1 MDALFVLLVIA
12 VILFVIKGCIIV
24 EQQEVMI
31 IQRLGKY
38 KETLTA
44 GLNFIFPFI
53 DSPKTI
59 YRKVTVNYQ
68 DGGTSS
74 YMQKTTRIDLRET
87 VCDFPRQSVITKDNV
102 SISINAVLYFQD

>member
-1 MDALFVLLVIA
+1 MSTLFVLLIIA
-12 VILFVIKGCIIV
+12 TILLVIKGCIII

-53 DSPKTI
+53 DSPKTF
-59 YRKVTVNYQ
+59 YRKVSINYG
-68 DGGTSS
+68 DGRTSS
-74 YMQKTTRIDLRET
+74 YTQKTTRIDLRET
-87 VCDFPRQSVITKDNV
+87 LSFVIT
-102 SISINAVLYFQD
+102 L